1 MNISGNSIVLREV
14 NTNLVR
20 KIMKI
25 KRLATKQQV
34 SEATGLS
41 IVTVSTIIQQ
51 LVESN
56 EVFKVD
62 QAPSSGGRPASQFS
76 FNKDFSHVLVLFT
89 HEQAGQDILHICVA
103 NLYGECVKTQS
114 VPLPQ
119 INLKTFEPWIDA
131 YIQEFPSIRAIGFG
145 LPGFEVNGKIIVLD
159 YPALV
164 GEQLSQYY
172 SSRYQLP
179 VIFENDVNAAV
190 VGYCTKNESE
200 SESTVI
206 YTYFPKKYPPG
217 AGIFINGKVYKG
229 MSNYAGEFSSIPFGI
244 DWCDPSLYRSQDQF
258 CSAISKVIIAM
269 SSLLNP
275 GKIVLFGDFLTSEG
289 LEKIK
294 QICALILPSTSVPD
308 LYLSDNF
315 TGDYQNG
322 MITETLATLETQVF
336 IHQS

>member
-1 MNISGNSIVLREV
+1 MNISGNSILLREV

-20 KIMKI
+20 KVMKL

-56 EVFKVD
+56 EVFEVD

-76 FNKDFSHVLVLFT
+76 FNENFSQVLVLFT
-89 HEQAGQDILHICVA
+89 HEQAGKDILHICVA
-103 NLYGECVKTQS
+103 NLYGECVKTQNI
-114 VPLPQ
+114 PLDQ
-119 INLKTFEPWIDA
+119 ISLKTFEPWIDE
-131 YIQEFPSIRAIGFG
+131 YLREFPSIRAIGFG

-206 YTYFPKKYPPG
+206 YVYFPKKYPPG
-217 AGIFINGKVYKG
+217 AGIFIDGKVYKG
-229 MSNYAGEFSSIPFGI
+229 VSNYAGEFSSIPFGI
-244 DWCDPSLYRSQDQF
+244 NWCESSLYQSQDQF
-258 CSAISKVIIAM
+258 CPAISKVIIAM

-275 GKIVLFGDFLTSEG
+275 RKIVLFGDFLTSES
-289 LEKIK
+289 LEKIN
-294 QICALILPSTSVPD
+294 QNCSSILPSTSVPD

-315 TGDYQNG
+315 TSDYQNG
-322 MITETLATLETQVF
+322 MITETLASLETQ
-336 IHQS
+336 ISLYQS